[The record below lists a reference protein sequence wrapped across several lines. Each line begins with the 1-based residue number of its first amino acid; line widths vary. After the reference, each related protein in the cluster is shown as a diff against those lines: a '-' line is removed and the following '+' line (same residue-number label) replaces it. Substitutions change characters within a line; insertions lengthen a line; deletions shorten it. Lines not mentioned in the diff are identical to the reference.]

1 MSFVTVAASQS
12 KSAFDRIKEAKAA
25 NLAKAGGDPNQ
36 AAADGQAEAATPQ
49 VVAADGSTPQGGGG
63 GDLEARVTALEQ
75 GQAGGAAQ
83 AAGAKAKKGRTSG
96 IIKKLS
102 LGLFGGRKRGGLFS
116 DERLK
121 ENIVSLGVSPSGI
134 PIYKFN
140 YIGDRTMWSG
150 TMAQDLLD
158 MGIKEVV
165 SKDKESGYYMVD
177 YSCIDVEPKILN

>member
-1 MSFVTVAASQS
+1 MSFVTVAASQKMS
-12 KSAFDRIKEAKAA
+12 PFDKIKQAKAA
-25 NLAKAGGDPNQ
+25 KMAAAGGDPNQ
-36 AAADGQAEAATPQ
+36 AAADAQAEAASPQ

-63 GDLEARVTALEQ
+63 DLEARVSALEKES
-75 GQAGGAAQ
+75 GKGIVGTAFS
-83 AAGAKAKKGRTSG
+83 KAKKTHKKVLGGLGR
-96 IIKKLS
+96 
-102 LGLFGGRKRGGLFS
+102 LFS

-150 TMAQDLLD
+150 TMAQDLLE

>member
-1 MSFVTVAASQS
+1 MSFVTVAASQKMS
-12 KSAFDRIKEAKAA
+12 PFDKIKEAKAA
-25 NLAKAGGDPNQ
+25 NLAQAGGDPNQ
-36 AAADGQAEAATPQ
+36 AAADGEAEAATPQ

-75 GQAGGAAQ
+75 GQGGGAARM
-83 AAGAKAKKGRTSG
+83 AKAKKGRTSG

-102 LGLFGGRKRGGLFS
+102 LGLFGGKKRGGLFS

-150 TMAQDLLD
+150 TMAQDLLE

>member
-1 MSFVTVAASQS
+1 MSFVNVAASQKMS
-12 KSAFDRIKEAKAA
+12 PFEKIKQAKAA
-25 NLAKAGGDPNQ
+25 KLAAAGGDPNQ
-36 AAADGQAEAATPQ
+36 AAADAQAEAASPQ

-63 GDLEARVTALEQ
+63 GDLEARVSALEKE
-75 GQAGGAAQ
+75 AGKGIVGTAFS
-83 AAGAKAKKGRTSG
+83 KAKNTK
-96 IIKKLS
+96 KKL
-102 LGLFGGRKRGGLFS
+102 LGGLGKLFS

-150 TMAQDLLD
+150 TMAQDLLE